1 MRRGG
6 ARRLRG
12 TDTVPMCL
20 SSGTDRHWPE
30 DIVTTSTSE
39 AGDVDMENRTSEIV
53 RDNLHPQPRVE
64 VAELER

>member
-1 MRRGG
+1 
-6 ARRLRG
+6 
-12 TDTVPMCL
+12 MCL